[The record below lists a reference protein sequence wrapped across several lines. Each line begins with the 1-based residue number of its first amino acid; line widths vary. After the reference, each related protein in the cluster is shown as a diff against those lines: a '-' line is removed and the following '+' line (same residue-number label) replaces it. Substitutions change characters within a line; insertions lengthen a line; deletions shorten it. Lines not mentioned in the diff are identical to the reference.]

1 MQMSDEQLEH
11 AYENYDARTE
21 PAVLADLASRFE
33 RHTLAELDR
42 ELTARQRRAVALM
55 SIAASRMARA
65 RWAIEHGMMLSF
77 RGAVNYCTWA
87 ASLDHL
93 IAIAFPAGELHPETS
108 LGVCAQCGRATSRV
122 LMDRLVP
129 VSSEIPD
136 SSIDLYELEVAGHA

>member
-1 MQMSDEQLEH
+1 MTIEQLEH

-21 PAVLADLASRFE
+21 PAVLADLATRFE
-33 RHTLAELDR
+33 RHTLAELDC
-42 ELTARQRRAVALM
+42 ELTPRQRRAIELM

-65 RWAIEHGMMLSF
+65 RWAIEHGMMLNF
-77 RGAVNYCTWA
+77 RGAIRYCAWA

-108 LGVCAQCGRATSRV
+108 LGICAQCGRKTSAI

-129 VSSEIPD
+129 VSSDIPD
-136 SSIDLYELEVAGHA
+136 TSIDLNELEAVGHA